1 MKGIR
6 TNYSIY
12 SKYLILNAI
21 DEMGENEFFDR
32 TGDRIVKRKSS
43 LKQWRIQLMSV
54 ALPLSR
60 GEHFKQDLMT
70 VPGYYEKLIGLARKD
85 LLLNARGAQQLSNF
99 IKPIFNK
106 NISGAKLTK
115 SENKNLYLKGLID
128 EHGLL
133 TRLGV
138 AQKLSSS
145 SCRKQCTELAIPC
158 SRLDLLGDET
168 SVELSV
174 LRHLNATKGVNW
186 FYIENGIYELFI
198 RKMLSPICQ
207 SLGLGPYY
215 HCMRV
220 VDRDLETQ
228 FLNEFTEDYFQSYV
242 RSVESSGTIFQDI
255 REPKFSPMDADNV
268 AIVYRAFGYDR
279 FLSII
284 KHDFIEPNVYAR
296 GWPDLLGLD
305 GQNLKFLE
313 VKRTDNL
320 TISQI
325 ETFPRI
331 AEMGFEVEVVMV
343 QPQRSQPTLP
353 IIL

>member
-1 MKGIR
+1 MRGIR

-12 SKYLILNAI
+12 SKYLILNAV
-21 DEMGENEFFDR
+21 DEMGESEFFDR
-32 TGDRIVKRKSS
+32 TGDRIVKSKSS

-54 ALPLSR
+54 VLPLPK
-60 GEHFKQDLMT
+60 GEHFKQALMT
-70 VPGYYEKLIGLARKD
+70 VPGYYERLIGLARKD
-85 LLLNARGAQQLSNF
+85 FLVNVRGPQDLSNF
-99 IKPIFNK
+99 IQPIFNK
-106 NISGAKLTK
+106 KITGAKLTK

-128 EHGLL
+128 ECGFL

-145 SCRKQCTELAIPC
+145 SCRKQCIELNVPY
-158 SRLDLLGDET
+158 SKLDISTDAAC
-168 SVELSV
+168 VELSV
-174 LRHLNATKGVNW
+174 IRYLNETTEINW

-207 SLGLGPYY
+207 KLGIKPYY
-215 HCMRV
+215 HCMGV

-228 FLNEFTEDYFQSYV
+228 FLGEFTEDYFHTYV
-242 RSVESSGTIFQDI
+242 RSIESSGTIFQDV
-255 REPKFSPMDADNV
+255 REPKFSTMDADDV

-305 GQNLKFLE
+305 GQDLKFLE

-331 AEMGFEVEVVMV
+331 VEMGFEVEVVMV
-343 QPQRSQPTLP
+343 QTKRPQPFQPA
-353 IIL
+353 IL

>member
-12 SKYLILNAI
+12 SKYLILNAV
-21 DEMGENEFFDR
+21 DEMGESEFFDR

-54 ALPLSR
+54 VLPLPK
-60 GEHFKQDLMT
+60 GEHFKQALLT

-85 LLLNARGAQQLSNF
+85 FLLNSRGPQDLSNF
-99 IKPIFNK
+99 IQPIFNK
-106 NISGAKLTK
+106 KISGAKLTK
-115 SENKNLYLKGLID
+115 SENKNLYLKGLMD

-138 AQKLSSS
+138 AQKLSSL
-145 SCRKQCTELAIPC
+145 SCRKQCTELNIVC
-158 SRLDLLGDET
+158 SKLDLQVDEA
-168 SVELSV
+168 SVELAV
-174 LRHLNATKGVNW
+174 LKYFNTTNGINW

-207 SLGLGPYY
+207 SLGIGPYY
-215 HCMRV
+215 HCMGV

-228 FLNEFTEDYFQSYV
+228 FLGEFTEDYFQSYV
-242 RSVESSGTIFQDI
+242 RSIESSGTIFQDI
-255 REPKFSPMDADNV
+255 REPKFSTMDADDV

-279 FLSII
+279 FLSIL

-331 AEMGFEVEVVMV
+331 VGMGFEVEVVMV
-343 QPQRSQPTLP
+343 KTKRSQPTLP
-353 IIL
+353 VIL